1 MLGIIVRIFVSC
13 PVPQLLSSL
22 IMPVLQVYR
31 NRHGPLVPDCVHGL
45 KHSHAGRIA
54 LWRGCHIGH
63 CLGQDDLGFRK
74 SDPLHGLGRIHSHR
88 QCLGICVSHILRCA
102 YHNPS
107 GNEFDILTRIEH
119 PGQIIDSRIRVR
131 AAHALDK
138 CRNRIIMVIPVLIV
152 PHHPFLDAFLG
163 H

>member
-1 MLGIIVRIFVSC
+1 MKIEIILVCQPIHMGFYTGFVAIIRWFIEDSPLHAVRQILLFYIMLGIIVRIFVSC

-88 QCLGICVSHILRCA
+88 QCLGISRFPH
-102 YHNPS
+102 PPM
-107 GNEFDILTRIEH
+107 RI
-119 PGQIIDSRIRVR
+119 S
-131 AAHALDK
+131 
-138 CRNRIIMVIPVLIV
+138 
-152 PHHPFLDAFLG
+152 
-163 H
+163 